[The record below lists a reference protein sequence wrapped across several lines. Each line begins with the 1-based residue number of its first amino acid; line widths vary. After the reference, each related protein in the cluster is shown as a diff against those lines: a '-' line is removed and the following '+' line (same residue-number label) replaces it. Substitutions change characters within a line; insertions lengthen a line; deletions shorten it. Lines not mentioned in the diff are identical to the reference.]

1 MNKSKIPILFDIK
14 SHALGAGRQVSYED
28 DLLLEILGI
37 SSESNENGEE
47 PSEELTGE
55 KLFISSAV
63 PLGESDK
70 IRIAKQFMRI
80 TGLSIRSLI
89 TIVDP
94 TLIIGVRLISER
106 FYYELS
112 GQDILRNLRDQI
124 KIPKIEEVAK

>member
-1 MNKSKIPILFDIK
+1 MNKSKIPTLFDIE
-14 SHALGAGRQVSYED
+14 SQALGAGRQVSYED
-28 DLLLEILGI
+28 DLLLKILGI
-37 SSESNENGEE
+37 SPENDENGED

-63 PLGESDK
+63 PLNESDK

-80 TGLSIRSLI
+80 TGLSIKSLI

-94 TLIIGVRLISER
+94 TLVIGVRLISER

-112 GQDILRNLRDQI
+112 GQEILRNLRDQI
-124 KIPKIEEVAK
+124 EVPEIEEVSK